1 VRLNA
6 RRGSEQ
12 YRATNSRIA
21 WSYVRCPLADVRL
34 FSTAVLAC
42 SRSGR
47 ARTRL
52 GDFFLRD
59 FGFGIGDGLLYRHR
73 QLQPIPIP
81 AAFSLSIQR
90 ARDARDSDRGRES
103 GDMLD
108 SAS

>member
-12 YRATNSRIA
+12 YQATNSRIA

-42 SRSGR
+42 SRSGSAR
-47 ARTRL
+47 ARL

-59 FGFGIGDGLLYRHR
+59 FGFGIGDGLLYRR
-73 QLQPIPIP
+73 RELQPTSVPG
-81 AAFSLSIQR
+81 AFIATQIR
-90 ARDARDSDRGRES
+90 FE
-103 GDMLD
+103 MPEHF
-108 SAS
+108 